1 MVAAVLLV
9 AGSIFLIRRNIISG
23 GSPVAETGSSI
34 PEDTAGEKLTAETE
48 QTETK
53 TFSEQADQSEDPGVT
68 ASESESRAAESTEDT
83 QQAEQTEAESG
94 TPDRFGYVGLYDTG
108 ICYIRGTEPAF
119 AEGISLRETMLYPAP
134 CESIY
139 EFGKIYPGR
148 SMEIIR
154 AVTVGTYDEHDSL
167 TDSDWYLVST
177 GTTDE
182 IGYVKKEDV
191 ANAAETFVEATE
203 PWQLKAGAVYYTD
216 RSCSAPHTAETVIGP
231 LWGSVNPDMENQ
243 VWKLEGV
250 SGIVVYI
257 KDLDALEMFRNT
269 WQPRN
274 GRAG

>member
-1 MVAAVLLV
+1 
-9 AGSIFLIRRNIISG
+9 
-23 GSPVAETGSSI
+23 
-34 PEDTAGEKLTAETE
+34 
-48 QTETK
+48 
-53 TFSEQADQSEDPGVT
+53 
-68 ASESESRAAESTEDT
+68 
-83 QQAEQTEAESG
+83 
-94 TPDRFGYVGLYDTG
+94 
-108 ICYIRGTEPAF
+108 
-119 AEGISLRETMLYPAP
+119 MLYPAP

-243 VWKLEGV
+243 DWKLEGV